1 MYERYF
7 LMRLILYIEQKDRL
21 HVLVIWTLKF
31 SCETN
36 QTPRFRAL
44 FTVAT
49 LVSPTVRVRKLTLLS
64 CWRVPI
70 NMTSDLFSLGLREV
84 INLCLCHQ
92 TVTKCNNLVQLWNFL
107 FFSEA
112 QGHFLSNGMG
122 FILIILHRFSL
133 PEVSEAGKG
142 QSTSLT
148 IFSLFLLL
156 SFSEEGQG
164 PKRFANH
171 LLSTWR
177 FKM

>member
-1 MYERYF
+1 MCERYF

-122 FILIILHRFSL
+122 FILIILHHFSL
-133 PEVSEAGKG
+133 RSLRQAKDNPLVSQYFHYFCYFHLVKKGKARNVL
-142 QSTSLT
+142 QTTYYLT
-148 IFSLFLLL
+148 V
-156 SFSEEGQG
+156 
-164 PKRFANH
+164 
-171 LLSTWR
+171 
-177 FKM
+177 